1 MFVSKL
7 SIQWKIVFLSGLSLA
22 GVIALLMAVS
32 LFRMEY
38 NSDLVGDSSAR
49 MLTEAAQARIE
60 SQGQMRTLMISK
72 VFTDAYQYG
81 NGFSRHLQQFLQE
94 HSEARLNDATFLRK
108 NLIVQTRTVLQ
119 GNPGLLGISLVFK
132 NNSIDKKDAS
142 FVGDS
147 QLGSNEVGRYAF
159 SWSQSATGQLL
170 FKSISESQIS
180 GDNSE
185 SKVFGGGDSNICSRE
200 SVKPCVKEPYFSV
213 INGQKILIASIR
225 FPLVENGE
233 LIATLSVDIG
243 LDSLQDL
250 SRSTSRDLYNGQ
262 SIISILSATGKL
274 AGYSLDVSRL
284 GESFQQVDAIDGAS
298 LVTALGREKGITA
311 LQRQSRLKI
320 LVPFTPIPDGAPWG
334 ILLDVPEKVLLEPA
348 EILKNELLKI
358 NEAGSLVELGAGIVV
373 AFIGLGLI
381 WLMALKVTRP
391 ILNISEMLR
400 GIASGQGDLTSRL
413 RYSQEDELG
422 QLATWFN
429 RFLDKLQPTIAD
441 VKLQVADARV
451 TATQCA
457 SIASQ
462 ASAGMERQYRQIDQ
476 VATASQ
482 EMSATA
488 HDVARSAA
496 LAAQAARDADQAT
509 RVGLEVIDRA
519 TAGIEQLAK
528 EMGNSMGQ
536 VESLAVSSEK
546 IGSVLEV
553 IRSIAEQTNL
563 LALNAAIEAARAG
576 DAGRGFAVVADEVR
590 SLARR
595 TQESVEITRN
605 VIVHLQQGT
614 ETVVSAMGHTQIL
627 ANVSVEQ
634 VSQAVVSLR
643 QIEDAVTV
651 ISDMN
656 LQIASSAEEQTAV
669 AEEVNRSVNSIRDL
683 TSLLSD
689 QAKDSARIS
698 HSLDSLANHQQN
710 LMDQFRV

>member
-1 MFVSKL
+1 
-7 SIQWKIVFLSGLSLA
+7 
-22 GVIALLMAVS
+22 
-32 LFRMEY
+32 
-38 NSDLVGDSSAR
+38 
-49 MLTEAAQARIE
+49 
-60 SQGQMRTLMISK
+60 
-72 VFTDAYQYG
+72 
-81 NGFSRHLQQFLQE
+81 
-94 HSEARLNDATFLRK
+94 
-108 NLIVQTRTVLQ
+108 
-119 GNPGLLGISLVFK
+119 
-132 NNSIDKKDAS
+132 
-142 FVGDS
+142 
-147 QLGSNEVGRYAF
+147 
-159 SWSQSATGQLL
+159 
-170 FKSISESQIS
+170 
-180 GDNSE
+180 
-185 SKVFGGGDSNICSRE
+185 
-200 SVKPCVKEPYFSV
+200 
-213 INGQKILIASIR
+213 
-225 FPLVENGE
+225 
-233 LIATLSVDIG
+233 
-243 LDSLQDL
+243 
-250 SRSTSRDLYNGQ
+250 
-262 SIISILSATGKL
+262 
-274 AGYSLDVSRL
+274 
-284 GESFQQVDAIDGAS
+284 
-298 LVTALGREKGITA
+298 
-311 LQRQSRLKI
+311 
-320 LVPFTPIPDGAPWG
+320 
-334 ILLDVPEKVLLEPA
+334 
-348 EILKNELLKI
+348 
-358 NEAGSLVELGAGIVV
+358 
-373 AFIGLGLI
+373 
-381 WLMALKVTRP
+381 
-391 ILNISEMLR
+391 
-400 GIASGQGDLTSRL
+400 
-413 RYSQEDELG
+413 
-422 QLATWFN
+422 
-429 RFLDKLQPTIAD
+429 
-441 VKLQVADARV
+441 
-451 TATQCA
+451 
-457 SIASQ
+457 
-462 ASAGMERQYRQIDQ
+462 MERQYRQIDQ